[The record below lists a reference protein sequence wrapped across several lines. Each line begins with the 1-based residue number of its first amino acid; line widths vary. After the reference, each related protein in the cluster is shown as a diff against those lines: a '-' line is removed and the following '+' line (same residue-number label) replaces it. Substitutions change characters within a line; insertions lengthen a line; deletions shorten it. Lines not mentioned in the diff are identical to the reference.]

1 MSERERQ
8 RQGRRRGPRPSDA
21 AIVGMGAVFPG
32 AADLAAYRR
41 NLFSGADCIGD
52 VPPQRWDPEVYYHPD
67 GAAGPVAGD
76 RFYCRRGGFV
86 DGLAAFDPTR
96 FGIMPAAVEGAEPDQ
111 MLALQATAEAVA
123 DAGGEGRLP
132 ADRSRIGVV
141 LGRGGFM
148 GVATA
153 RLDQRVRTAHQV
165 AQTLRELAP
174 ELGERRIAEVRAAFQ
189 DALGP
194 ERPDASIGL
203 VPSFTAART
212 ANRMDFR
219 GPAYTLDAAC
229 ASSLLAVDQAVG
241 LLAAG
246 RCDVVVAGA
255 VHHCHIATL
264 WSVFTQLRALS
275 PSERIRP
282 FDRRAD
288 GTLLSEG
295 TGVVLLKRLAD
306 ARRDG
311 DRVYAVVRGTGVDGD
326 GRAASLMSPLVA
338 GQVRALERAW
348 REAGLDP
355 REPGALGLLEAHG
368 TGTPVG
374 DAAELDTL
382 ARVFGPPRPGEG
394 PGIGFG
400 SVKSML
406 GHTMQASGMAGLIKA
421 ALAVHEGVLPPT
433 LHLEEPHPDL
443 ARTRM
448 RPVTAAEPWE
458 RGATPRRAGV
468 NAFGFGGIN
477 AHVVLEEAPAADRP
491 AVLPVRRFLPSAGP
505 AAPVGTPGAPG
516 GVLLLAAESP
526 AGLSALLAADA
537 PVSGGEGPCRLAV
550 FGPTPQRLALAA
562 KAVARGRAW
571 RGRGDVWFTPEPL
584 GGRVA
589 FLFPGLEPEFAPV
602 LDDVADRLGFPR
614 PRLGRGDGLVER
626 ALDAVATG
634 RFLARVLPALG
645 IEADVLAGHSLGE
658 WAAMVAAGL
667 YPQEAADTFLDSL
680 RPGSLRV
687 PDLVYAALGCGAE
700 RARAALHG
708 LERVVVSHDNCPHQS
723 VICGE
728 PDQVAAAVGRLR
740 GEGVLGQE
748 LPFRSGFHTPMWEP
762 YLGQVR
768 AAFARLP
775 LRAGSVPVWS
785 ATTCAPFPSGER
797 EVRELVVRHLLEPV
811 RFRELTLR
819 LYEEEGVRSF
829 VTLGPGSL
837 PGFAEDTLRD
847 RPHLSVPCSSPRLQG
862 LASLSRACAALWAEG
877 HAPRWELL
885 LPSGGS
891 SGTAPGPSSAI
902 PSEAGP
908 GPTPA
913 APAETGPGPTP
924 AGAAEAGPGPTP
936 GGAAEAGPG
945 PTPDAPAQ
953 PIPTP
958 TPAGAAE
965 AGPGSTPGGAAGTG
979 NARPAPS
986 ATRPAAATRT
996 ASRGRAVPLDLGS
1009 PLVRLGETA
1018 RAKLGGLLS
1027 TAPAP
1032 MAPALPGAA
1041 VPGPA
1046 LPGAPVP
1053 RAAVPGALPGAAV
1066 PGAAVPGPA
1075 LPGAAV
1081 PGAAVPRAAIPGAAA
1096 QEAPAGTRPV
1106 LLSALDAV
1114 LDDTRSAARSVT
1126 GAWAAG
1132 GSAPAPSGP
1141 VPRPSGSVPQPA
1153 GSVPG
1158 PSSPS
1163 LGPAGPLP
1171 TPTQTGPWPDRF
1183 APEPSGSAPRPAGSF
1198 PGPAGSTQGPARSA
1212 QGPASTDPRPA
1223 RPVQGPTG
1231 TAPAP
1236 AGSTPRPA
1244 GPLPT
1249 PAQTGPWPDRFA
1261 PEPSGSAPRHT
1272 GSAPRPADPA
1282 PASRHPGPGPAGS
1295 GSGPGG
1301 LLPQAGTGAR
1311 AGSGGG
1317 AGRATGRGV
1326 LRLSLAAL
1334 PYVRDHCVYLQPDGW
1349 PEDSDRFPVVPMT
1362 TMLEL
1367 AADAARRYAPRGAPV
1382 TGFEDVRALR
1392 WLPVEPALDVEVV
1405 VRAEGP
1411 GRIRVGIGEYASAVV
1426 LCGGRYEGPPAP
1438 DTTPLRDPGPAPV
1451 SAAALYRDRWMFHGP
1466 RFAAVHEVRTVA
1478 EDGIEGVVRALP
1490 DPGALLDAAGQLFG
1504 HWMQLRLPVDRL
1516 VFPATVDRIRFYGPP
1531 PALGELLRTTARV
1544 REVRDVTVRGDIE
1557 LCRAGGTVWARVE
1570 GWTYRRFGAD
1580 ERVWPMKFTPE
1591 VCGIG
1596 EPQPGGWCLARRRW
1610 SDPASQEL
1618 VMRRYLGAAEREA
1631 YGRLS
1636 PRARAPWLLGRIAAK
1651 DALRQVLWDGGAGPV
1666 FPAEVPVGNDAAGRP
1681 LALGPLTRGFRLT
1694 IAHKDRIAVALAG
1707 PGGRA
1712 VGIDVETVTA
1722 DPDALVRIALG
1733 PGELRL
1739 AEGLAAAGGTGL
1751 PAALTALWCAKE
1763 AAAKAEG
1770 GGLGGRP
1777 REWRVSGDPDGDGLL
1792 VRSPAGRP
1800 YPVRTTLLGS
1810 APLDHVVAWTGRG
1823 TAAGAPFDL
1832 TETHHGI

>member
-1 MSERERQ
+1 MSERQ
-8 RQGRRRGPRPSDA
+8 PRGPRPSDA

-41 NLFSGADCIGD
+41 NLFSGADCIGE
-52 VPPQRWDPEVYYHPD
+52 VPPERWDPEVYYDPE
-67 GAAGPVAGD
+67 GAAAGRPPAGD

-86 DGLAAFDPTR
+86 DGLAQFDPTR

-111 MLALQATAEAVA
+111 LLALHATAEAIA

-153 RLDQRVRTAHQV
+153 RLDQRVRTAHQL
-165 AQTLRELAP
+165 AQTLREVAP
-174 ELGERRIAEVRAAFQ
+174 ELGERRIAEVRSAFQ
-189 DALGP
+189 AALGP

-212 ANRMDFR
+212 ANRLDFR

-355 REPGALGLLEAHG
+355 REPGALGLVEAHG

-382 ARVFGPPRPGEG
+382 ARVFGPPGRGDG
-394 PGIGFG
+394 PGVGLG

-433 LHLEEPHPDL
+433 LHLEDPHPDL

-458 RGATPRRAGV
+458 RGAGPRRAGV

-477 AHVVLEEAPAADRP
+477 AHVVLEEAPGAGRP
-491 AVLPVRRFLPSAGP
+491 AALPVRRFLPPAGP
-505 AAPVGTPGAPG
+505 AVPVGTPRAPG
-516 GVLLLAAESP
+516 DVLLLAAQDP
-526 AGLSALLAADA
+526 AGLAALLAADA

-550 FGPTPQRLALAA
+550 VGPSPQRLALAA

-571 RGRGDVWFTPEPL
+571 RGRGDVWFSPAPL
-584 GGRVA
+584 GGRTA

-602 LDDVADRLGFPR
+602 VDDVADLLALPR

-626 ALDAVATG
+626 ALDALATG
-634 RFLARVLPALG
+634 RFFARVLPALG
-645 IEADVLAGHSLGE
+645 IGADVLAGHSLGE

-667 YPQEAADTFLDSL
+667 YPQEAADAFLDSL
-680 RPGSLRV
+680 RPGSLKV
-687 PDLVYAALGCGAE
+687 PDLVYAALGCGAG

-708 LERVVVSHDNCPHQS
+708 LDRVVVSHDNCPHQS
-723 VICGE
+723 VVCGE
-728 PDQVAAAVGRLR
+728 PDQVAAVVARLR

-775 LRAGSVPVWS
+775 LRPGAVPVWS

-837 PGFAEDTLRD
+837 PGFVEDTLRD
-847 RPHLSVPCSSPRLQG
+847 RPHLSVAASSPRLTG
-862 LASLSRACAALWAEG
+862 LASLNRLCAALWAEG
-877 HAPRWELL
+877 HTPDWARLAP
-885 LPSGGS
+885 PSPS
-891 SGTAPGPSSAI
+891 PSTAPVS
-902 PSEAGP
+902 
-908 GPTPA
+908 
-913 APAETGPGPTP
+913 
-924 AGAAEAGPGPTP
+924 
-936 GGAAEAGPG
+936 
-945 PTPDAPAQ
+945 
-953 PIPTP
+953 
-958 TPAGAAE
+958 
-965 AGPGSTPGGAAGTG
+965 
-979 NARPAPS
+979 RPAP
-986 ATRPAAATRT
+986 PQAATGPAT
-996 ASRGRAVPLDLGS
+996 RGRAVPLDLGS
-1009 PLVRLGETA
+1009 PLVRLGEGARTA
-1018 RAKLGGLLS
+1018 LGGLPAAS
-1027 TAPAP
+1027 TAGSSHATGT
-1032 MAPALPGAA
+1032 AGRAAQAGQVSQAAQTAQAAQAAQAA
-1041 VPGPA
+1041 VRGYPDGARPGLSSAPPAGADPGSAGSLLGPA
-1046 LPGAPVP
+1046 AGT
-1053 RAAVPGALPGAAV
+1053 
-1066 PGAAVPGPA
+1066 
-1075 LPGAAV
+1075 
-1081 PGAAVPRAAIPGAAA
+1081 
-1096 QEAPAGTRPV
+1096 GTRP
-1106 LLSALDAV
+1106 
-1114 LDDTRSAARSVT
+1114 
-1126 GAWAAG
+1126 
-1132 GSAPAPSGP
+1132 
-1141 VPRPSGSVPQPA
+1141 
-1153 GSVPG
+1153 
-1158 PSSPS
+1158 
-1163 LGPAGPLP
+1163 
-1171 TPTQTGPWPDRF
+1171 
-1183 APEPSGSAPRPAGSF
+1183 
-1198 PGPAGSTQGPARSA
+1198 
-1212 QGPASTDPRPA
+1212 
-1223 RPVQGPTG
+1223 
-1231 TAPAP
+1231 
-1236 AGSTPRPA
+1236 
-1244 GPLPT
+1244 
-1249 PAQTGPWPDRFA
+1249 
-1261 PEPSGSAPRHT
+1261 
-1272 GSAPRPADPA
+1272 
-1282 PASRHPGPGPAGS
+1282 PGPGQRVGPA
-1295 GSGPGG
+1295 PVV
-1301 LLPQAGTGAR
+1301 TN
-1311 AGSGGG
+1311 G
-1317 AGRATGRGV
+1317 AGRATGKLG
-1326 LRLSLAAL
+1326 LRISLATL

-1349 PEDSDRFPVVPMT
+1349 PEESDRFPVVPMT

-1367 AADAARRYAPRGAPV
+1367 AADAARRYAPRGLAV

-1392 WLPVEPALDVEVV
+1392 WLPVEPALDVVAEV
-1405 VRAEGP
+1405 RDEGP
-1411 GRIRVGIGEYASAVV
+1411 GRLRVAIGEYASVVV
-1426 LCGGRYEGPPAP
+1426 LFGERYERPPAP
-1438 DTTPLRDPGPAPV
+1438 DAAPLRDPRPAPV

-1478 EDGIEGVVRALP
+1478 ADGIEGVVRALP
-1490 DPGALLDAAGQLFG
+1490 SPGALLDAAGQLFG

-1516 VFPATVDRIRFYGPP
+1516 VFPATVGRIRFYGPP
-1531 PALGELLRTTARV
+1531 PAPGELLRVTARV
-1544 REVRDVTVRGDIE
+1544 REVREVTVRGDLE
-1557 LCRAGGTVWARVE
+1557 LVRADGGVWARIE

-1636 PRARAPWLLGRIAAK
+1636 PRARGPWLLGRIAAK

-1666 FPAEVPVGNDAAGRP
+1666 FPVEVPVGNDPAGRP
-1681 LALGPLTRGFRLT
+1681 LALGPLTRGLRLT

-1707 PGGRA
+1707 PGRA
-1712 VGIDVETVTA
+1712 LGIDVEQVTA

-1739 AEGLAAAGGTGL
+1739 AEALAAAAGTGL
-1751 PAALTALWCAKE
+1751 ASALTTLWCAKE

-1770 GGLGGRP
+1770 RGLGGRP
-1777 REWRVSGDPDGDGLL
+1777 RDWRVSGDPEAGPDGGGLL
-1792 VRSPAGRP
+1792 VHSPGGHP
-1800 YPVRTTLLGS
+1800 YPVRTTLLS
-1810 APLDHVVAWTGRG
+1810 TTPAATAAPGTHPGGTAPSGTAPPDHVVAWTAQGP
-1823 TAAGAPFDL
+1823 AAGVPFDL